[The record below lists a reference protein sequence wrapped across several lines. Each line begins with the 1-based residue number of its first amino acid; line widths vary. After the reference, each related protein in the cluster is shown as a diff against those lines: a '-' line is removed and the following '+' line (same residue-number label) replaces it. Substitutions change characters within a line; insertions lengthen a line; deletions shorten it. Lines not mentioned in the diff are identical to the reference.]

1 MYKYAVGPESASNV
15 DVLTEEEVSLT
26 SQLLSAVSAGELLT
40 KMSPVE
46 ASRRTSDVREI
57 LLLGNLRLVA
67 HEARI
72 RAYGGFLAFDD
83 LFQIGTIGLM
93 TAMEKFDPFRG
104 FQFSTYATH
113 WIRQAIS
120 REQANLD
127 RSIRLPVHVVEE
139 LNSLLQR
146 RTRLESDL
154 NRSVTNV
161 ELANELGLRLDRVE
175 FLLQLAHA
183 PASLNLL
190 IEEGAGAVEKE
201 LMLHETEDS
210 DERMNL
216 SNRIVGDVVE
226 RVLSSLSSREAQVI
240 KFRFGIGGGNPQ
252 TLEQVGQHFGVT
264 RERIRQIEAK
274 ALKKTSGAQ
283 DCVPTARPFACVR
296 IEGARRLQSV
306 GNVDLEFE
314 RLQASHGYLM
324 PGQPPAGSHRRPLSI
339 PEDALDNKHVPVG
352 IVSGNFH
359 GRRFKIGLRRLP
371 TVVNKQLP
379 RVGRVDAIKYPEVGP
394 GNRTGS

>member
-1 MYKYAVGPESASNV
+1 MKTLQPLGATRQTRLFKEYGGLNLLASFETRQTARTALDETVNDCLEAVLSRRGWTIRTMYKYAVGPESASNV

-274 ALKKTSGAQ
+274 ALKKLRE
-283 DCVPTARPFACVR
+283 PKTAY
-296 IEGARRLQSV
+296 RLR
-306 GNVDLEFE
+306 DL
-314 RLQASHGYLM
+314 L
-324 PGQPPAGSHRRPLSI
+324 
-339 PEDALDNKHVPVG
+339 HV
-352 IVSGNFH
+352 
-359 GRRFKIGLRRLP
+359 
-371 TVVNKQLP
+371 
-379 RVGRVDAIKYPEVGP
+379 
-394 GNRTGS
+394 